1 MSSNDSIPLAK
12 AIDSL
17 LNGTGPNLCLHNSTS
32 KKKKKS
38 QHPIFC
44 AVFRARLYLSAACS
58 QQQFVNGGLTRAD
71 NF

>member
-1 MSSNDSIPLAK
+1 M
-12 AIDSL
+12 
-17 LNGTGPNLCLHNSTS
+17 GPAPTFACTTAQV
-32 KKKKKS
+32 KRKKKS